1 MAETKRKLEPFVR
14 RGIDGLS
21 CAREGFRHI
30 HDVVCAIGRLAEIR
44 GDAHIAA
51 VAILCR
57 DAADNYLAL
66 VDDAHTELSG
76 AIDSKTGDV
85 SHD

>member
-1 MAETKRKLEPFVR
+1 MAETKRNLEPFVR

-21 CAREGFRHI
+21 CAREGLRHI

-44 GDAHIAA
+44 GDEHITA

-66 VDDAHTELSG
+66 VDDARTELSS
-76 AIDSKTGDV
+76 AIDSKAVEV
-85 SHD
+85 SNG